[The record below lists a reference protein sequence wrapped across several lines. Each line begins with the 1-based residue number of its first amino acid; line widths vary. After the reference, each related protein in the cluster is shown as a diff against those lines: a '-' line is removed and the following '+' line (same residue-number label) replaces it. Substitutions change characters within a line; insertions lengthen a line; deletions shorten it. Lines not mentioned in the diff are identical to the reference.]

1 MIWEALGALGGHC
14 GFQTVRGRPTTFD
27 GALIHMCVHSRT
39 MESRK
44 HTRQVNIVTKVTRK
58 ILTMFI
64 GNETGSNGIHIVTNR
79 LNGFNFCEQF

>member
-27 GALIHMCVHSRT
+27 AIIDGALFHMCVHSRSL
-39 MESRK
+39 ESRK
-44 HTRQVNIVTKVTRK
+44 HTRHLNIVAKVTRI

-64 GNETGSNGIHIVTNR
+64 GNETGSTLESTLLQTG
-79 LNGFNFCEQF
+79 